1 MDFERI
7 LSVASALE
15 PEKAPVRPICVLAG
29 KFILFHLAEVSHV
42 LGDTQVPS
50 PAFWGRGGL
59 RGCRWEEAEA
69 GGHVVPARGMR
80 KSRESQIPDLL
91 STGEYSRFVQQP
103 PTGPTDLCRVW
114 VPSRLLPAYVYCQRF
129 STRCVARVC
138 ACTCRL
144 YRLTRTPGPR
154 DLACRHRASR
164 ELAWSR

>member
-1 MDFERI
+1 MPWIPQYRSRAYAGRNRHLRKKRSTPQHRGLARTSGFARNRLIAHICMDFERI

-69 GGHVVPARGMR
+69 GGHVVPARGMH

-91 STGEYSRFVQQP
+91 STGE
-103 PTGPTDLCRVW
+103 
-114 VPSRLLPAYVYCQRF
+114 
-129 STRCVARVC
+129 
-138 ACTCRL
+138 
-144 YRLTRTPGPR
+144 
-154 DLACRHRASR
+154 
-164 ELAWSR
+164 

>member
-1 MDFERI
+1 MDFKRI

-69 GGHVVPARGMR
+69 GGHVVPARGMHT
-80 KSRESQIPDLL
+80 SRESQIPDLL
-91 STGEYSRFVQQP
+91 STGEYMHVYVHTCTLVQV
-103 PTGPTDLCRVW
+103 GVG
-114 VPSRLLPAYVYCQRF
+114 VPMHAHIHAYMYLRYVY
-129 STRCVARVC
+129 AHK
-138 ACTCRL
+138 
-144 YRLTRTPGPR
+144 YMYI
-154 DLACRHRASR
+154 
-164 ELAWSR
+164 